1 MSTPAAALSTAAS
14 LVTTSTKNLPWRSD
28 LDPRGLPNTDRFTA
42 SQRAILE
49 ACVELFGDEGYAA
62 TSVRDIASLVGI
74 KSASLYKSF
83 PSKQAM
89 LDALSE
95 LGHAE
100 FSEKQI
106 SAVMS
111 TGDDAREQLSAAMR
125 ALVLMTCQYPRLV
138 RIVNGEVRNLS
149 PAAFERDQAARLQSA
164 RILADV
170 LERGRRTGVFTN
182 PDDDAITVVFWS
194 LGVALSAWFPFAY
207 GVDAEEVASSYV
219 DISLRIVGAVDAP
232 PELESEPLRRK
243 GSRKRG

>member
-1 MSTPAAALSTAAS
+1 MSTPSAALSTAAA

-28 LDPRGLPNTDRFTA
+28 LDPRGLPNPERFTP

-62 TSVRDIASLVGI
+62 TSVRDIAALVGI

-83 PSKQAM
+83 ASKQAM

-95 LGHAE
+95 LGHEE
-100 FSEKQI
+100 FSARQI
-106 SAVMS
+106 AAVMDV
-111 TGDDAREQLSAAMR
+111 GDDPREQLSAAMR
-125 ALVLMTCQYPRLV
+125 ALVVMSCKYPRLV

-164 RILADV
+164 RILRDV
-170 LERGRRTGVFTN
+170 LDRGRRTGAFTN

-207 GVDAEEVASSYV
+207 GVSADEVAESYV
-219 DISLRIVGAVDAP
+219 DISLRIVGARVDEAEEEPAP
-232 PELESEPLRRK
+232 RSKKARR
-243 GSRKRG
+243 SA